1 MKVRRKNND
10 TIEKEIEMLAQIFE
24 KGNAERELDMNKY
37 QIGSLKVAIKLSK
50 TSAVTNRVRR
60 FLSRLAS
67 FLEKR
72 LTQATKVESQESTT
86 VISAS
91 ESGELEIIA

>member
-24 KGNAERELDMNKY
+24 KGNTERELDMNKF

>member
-1 MKVRRKNND
+1 MKVRRKNNN

-24 KGNAERELDMNKY
+24 KGNTERELDMNKF

-60 FLSRLAS
+60 FLSRLAGI
-67 FLEKR
+67 L
-72 LTQATKVESQESTT
+72 
-86 VISAS
+86 
-91 ESGELEIIA
+91 